1 MNFIPQKRSDRLGRF
16 TLLLIMIAVFTAMTA
31 NAADLASAKAD
42 GWIGE
47 KPDGYIGLVRNDAP
61 ADVQALVRD
70 VNAKRRSEYQRIA
83 DRQGAP
89 LSEVEKV
96 GGMTAI
102 EKTRPGH
109 YVMDA
114 SGRWRRK

>member
-1 MNFIPQKRSDRLGRF
+1 MTVTQHNRSGWVTRL
-16 TLLLIMIAVFTAMTA
+16 TWALALAALITA
-31 NAADLASAKAD
+31 LASYAASLSDAKAD

-61 ADVQALVRD
+61 PDVRALVSD
-70 VNAKRRSEYQRIA
+70 VNAKRRAEYQRVA
-83 DRQGAP
+83 ERQGAP
-89 LSEVEKV
+89 LAEVEKV

-102 EKTRPGH
+102 DKTRPGH
-109 YVMDA
+109 YIMDA

>member
-1 MNFIPQKRSDRLGRF
+1 MHAQQHNRTGG
-16 TLLLIMIAVFTAMTA
+16 IARHSILVILVALFAVTVAA
-31 NAADLASAKAD
+31 AADLGSAKAD

-83 DRQGAP
+83 GRQGAP

-109 YVMDA
+109 YIMDT